1 MPTRRFLHLATL
13 PLLALALCWGGAV
26 AAADVQ
32 QVITLQ
38 PGWNAVHVEV
48 EPEHPEI
55 ETVFAGIPVLSVWRF
70 MPDAGGAQFIRDP
83 AEGLENIEGWFGWFP
98 QPRPEAFLSNLFLI
112 DGGTSYLVRVD
123 GGATHQI
130 TLTGKPK
137 FRAPRWQPNA
147 FTLTGLPVVSA
158 NGPSFAEYFAAS
170 DAHTGQPVYRLSPN
184 GQWQLVTT
192 PTSTV
197 IEAGHAYWIYTD
209 GNSNFQGPMQ
219 VILDQGESLEFSAAL
234 DEIRVVLR
242 NRSGATGSFQVQ
254 RISDGAIPLQFRN
267 EDAETQEVG
276 WPDLQDTLVLD
287 APPDV
292 DVFLTLAVRRRAFVS
307 DRMEDILAITDE
319 NGQRVL
325 LAVGGNTKQPQ
336 LGARMGGKQVTT
348 VNGFAGL
355 WVGDVLIDSV
365 SQAQTGGTLPTP
377 TNRPFKQRF
386 LIHVNASGEARL
398 LKDVIQMWQDGTYQ
412 PSAIDPSLNEVDEPG
427 RYVLI
432 TDKNLIG
439 LYSGATNVDGASVG
453 IRYSTVAYDFSDA
466 TLVFAGNFG
475 PGNEI
480 TTSVVVAP
488 ELPTNPFLHR
498 YHPDHDNLD
507 ANFLNPSA
515 EAYQVVRNVRFGFT
529 SEDPSGGAV
538 PGWGDSLV
546 GGTFSE
552 SITGLHKNPIFTSGQ
567 FRLRRV
573 SAVSVLNQ

>member
-1 MPTRRFLHLATL
+1 MTRRLRRFACL
-13 PLLALALCWGGAV
+13 PLFAFVLSWAGF
-26 AAADVQ
+26 AAAASVQ
-32 QVITLQ
+32 QTFTLQ
-38 PGWNAVHVEV
+38 PGWNAIHVEV

-55 ETVFAGIPVLSVWRF
+55 GTVFAGVPVMSVWRYK
-70 MPDAGGAQFIRDP
+70 PDVGGAQYIRDP

-112 DGGTSYLVRVD
+112 DGGTSYLVRID
-123 GGATHQI
+123 GTATHEVTI
-130 TLTGKPK
+130 AGKPK
-137 FRAPRWQPNA
+137 FRAPRWLPNA
-147 FTLTGLPVVSA
+147 FTLTGLPVTAS
-158 NGPSFAEYFAAS
+158 NGPSFSEYFEAS
-170 DAHTGQPVYRLSPN
+170 SAHAGQPIYRLAPN
-184 GQWQLVTT
+184 GQWQLVTS
-192 PTSTV
+192 PASTV
-197 IEAGHAYWIYTD
+197 IEPGRAYWIRTE
-209 GNSNFQGPMQ
+209 GNSSFQGPMQ
-219 VILDQGESLEFSAAL
+219 LVLDQGESLEFSAAL

-242 NRSGATGSFQVQ
+242 NRSGAAGSFQIQ
-254 RISDGAIPLQFRN
+254 RISNGAMPLQFRN
-267 EDAETQEVG
+267 EDPETREVG

-287 APPDV
+287 APVDK
-292 DVFLTLAVRRRAFVS
+292 DVFLTLAAKRTAFDA
-307 DRMEDILAITDE
+307 DRMEEVLAITDE

-325 LAVGGNTKQPQ
+325 LSVGGNTKQS
-336 LGARMGGKQVTT
+336 LIATRVAGGKVLTA

-355 WVGDVLIDSV
+355 WVGDVLIDAV
-365 SQAQTGGTLPTP
+365 SQAQTGGTLPTA

-398 LKDVIQMWQDGTYQ
+398 LKDVIQMWEEGTMQ
-412 PSAIDPSLNEVDEPG
+412 PSALDPTLMEVDEPG

-453 IRYSTVAYDFSDA
+453 IRYSTVAYDFSA
-466 TLVFAGNFG
+466 PTLAFVGNFG

-480 TTSVVVAP
+480 SANVVVAP
-488 ELPTNPFLHR
+488 NLPTNPFLHK

-507 ANFLNPSA
+507 ANFLNAAA
-515 EAYQVVRNVRFGFT
+515 EAYEVVRNVRFAFVAA
-529 SEDPSGGAV
+529 DPSGGST

-573 SAVSVLNQ
+573 SAVPVLNQ